1 MAERDTALDDLYPD
15 AEPAF
20 EPAEYAAR
28 LERVRVHMAAGGID
42 CLFVSSAEGMY
53 YLSGYRCAFT
63 QAGQSPKQWP
73 PTSGIAVCVDQDDY
87 ILFDT
92 DRETVMHRAYTG
104 ARDVRY
110 FPPGRTRDGTAFI
123 AAELESLG
131 WLRGT
136 VGLEYWSGRP
146 NRAVSERFQR
156 QLETRGANVVDGSDV
171 LREVR
176 WRKSPAEMA
185 HLREAGRIG
194 CAGLRAA
201 CRAIRP
207 GLMELAVLGEVLAAM
222 GREGGN
228 VPAIIPPVLSGPKT
242 AGHHAL
248 ASDRRI
254 GVDEPVVV
262 DLAGVSAHYHANL
275 TRTWWTGEPRAE
287 DRAIAE
293 AAAGSLRVLKDA
305 LKPGV
310 SADSLARE
318 MVRYYEEAGIWGR
331 RSWVGGY
338 EMGIAF
344 PPGWTGN
351 YVFDPVSDIG
361 RDKVFEPGIAINFEN
376 QFYLPGKRGLY
387 FMIETVL
394 LDEDGTHLLSE
405 GVPYGIEPAGTT

>member
-1 MAERDTALDDLYPD
+1 MAERDIALDDLYPD
-15 AEPAF
+15 PEPAF

-28 LERVRVHMAAGGID
+28 LERVRAHMTAGGID
-42 CLFVSSAEGMY
+42 CLFVSSSEGMY

-73 PTSGIAVCVDQDDY
+73 PTNGIAVCVDHDDY

-110 FPPGRTRDGTAFI
+110 FPPDRTRDGTAFI

-146 NRAVSERFQR
+146 NRAVSERFQG
-156 QLETRGANVVDGSDV
+156 QLETRGANVIDGSDV

-254 GVDEPVVV
+254 GADEPVVV

-293 AAAGSLRVLKDA
+293 AATGSLQVLKDA

-318 MVRYYEEAGIWGR
+318 MVRYYEDAGIWGR